1 MKNRKINIILI
12 FILSMI
18 IFCVL
23 VLSLLF
29 YKQYINRDLERVFN
43 SKIEEYTIKS
53 ISQYK
58 PFPLEN
64 TKPSKLEME

>member
-1 MKNRKINIILI
+1 
-12 FILSMI
+12 MI

-43 SKIEEYTIKS
+43 RKIEEYTIKS

-64 TKPSKLEME
+64 TKSSKLEME